1 MEIKQKIKLVN
12 NTWVERNYSEP
23 NKRKYN
29 LSKFVGGSE
38 HIG

>member
-1 MEIKQKIKLVN
+1 MEIKQKIKLV

-23 NKRKYN
+23 NKQKYN